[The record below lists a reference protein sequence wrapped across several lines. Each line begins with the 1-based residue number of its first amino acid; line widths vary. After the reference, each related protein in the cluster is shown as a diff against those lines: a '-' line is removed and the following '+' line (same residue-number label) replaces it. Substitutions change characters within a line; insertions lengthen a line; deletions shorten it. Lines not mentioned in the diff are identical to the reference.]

1 MKWKATNTIEVF
13 YTMKNFFR
21 CFCLWMVVLLP
32 FTIHAEVTGEIIFR
46 HKDNPN
52 ELWITDVEDTS
63 NARLFFKFKQENI
76 IRRLSVQK
84 DGPFIV
90 VAADRDAKTIEDD
103 IFFINTN
110 RLNVGERNLTNKQ
123 FTHIVDDLATSSNGD
138 ILFTNT
144 FHEQAIY
151 LIPKHEIDKPH
162 PNIRVLK
169 KVEAGSV
176 SWKPNGDQIAYDVT
190 FGGVFL
196 FNVVTKKELR
206 ISKEGRHPVFSP
218 NGKKLAFISESFR
231 QTSEIEIISLET
243 MRTLK
248 IIKDFIPHERLS
260 DLKWS
265 PDGRYIIYTVFA
277 LCLFEKC
284 ATYHNIAVPLDAGPP
299 IRILDDIQK
308 GGVPYFDFTST
319 ASHAVEPT
327 NRLTTLWGKLK
338 Q

>member
-1 MKWKATNTIEVF
+1 
-13 YTMKNFFR
+13 MKNFFR
-21 CFCLWMVVLLP
+21 YFCLWLVVLLP
-32 FTIHAEVTGEIIFR
+32 LTIHAEVTGEIIFR

-63 NARLFFKFKQENI
+63 NARFLFEFKQENI

-84 DGPFIV
+84 DGAFIV
-90 VAADRDAKTIEDD
+90 VAADRNDKTAEDD
-103 IFFINTN
+103 VFLVNTN
-110 RLNVGERNLTNKQ
+110 RLNVGDRNLTNKQ
-123 FTHIVDDLATSSNGD
+123 FTYIVEDLAMSSNGD
-138 ILFTNT
+138 ILFTNF
-144 FHEQAIY
+144 FHKQAIY
-151 LIPKHEIDKPH
+151 LIPKREIDKPH
-162 PNIRVLK
+162 PNVRVLK
-169 KVEAGSV
+169 KVEAGNV
-176 SWKPNGDQIAYDVT
+176 SWSPNGDQIAYDVN

-196 FNVVTKKELR
+196 FNVATQKELR
-206 ISKEGRHPVFSP
+206 ISRIGWHPVFSP
-218 NGKKLAFISESFR
+218 NGKKLAFINGAFG

-277 LCLFEKC
+277 LCLFKKC

-308 GGVPYFDFTST
+308 GGVPYFDFTRT
-319 ASHAVEPT
+319 ASYAVEPA